1 MKLFSCD
8 ECGQQ
13 LYFES
18 TSCTRC
24 GCRLGYDAER
34 SALRV
39 LSEKQGQA
47 PELVDSQGGQR
58 RVLRSC
64 LNAVEHD
71 ACNWL
76 VPQPSDSEYC
86 ASCALS
92 QTIPDLSVDANV
104 VAWKRL
110 ESAKRRLLFTLQALQ
125 LPVVPKSVAP
135 DTGLAFRF
143 LRGTLEEPVTT
154 GHEDGL
160 ITLDVAEADPAYR
173 EQQRQKL
180 GEKYRT
186 TLGHLRHEIGHY
198 YFDRLIADGGRT
210 APFRKLFGDESA
222 DYGEA
227 LERHYKQGPP
237 SDWEQTHISA
247 YATMHPWE
255 DWAETF
261 AHYLHMVDTLET
273 AQSYGL
279 AVRPPDASSG
289 AVRASAVDVNEFASL
304 MEGFHVVTLAL
315 NGLNR
320 SMGHPDAYPFAVCPR
335 ASEKLEFVHRTI
347 RDQRQPPTGSRGARP
362 ARGHR

>member
-1 MKLFSCD
+1 MPKLAIMKLFSCD

-24 GCRLGYDAER
+24 GSRLGYDPER
-34 SALRV
+34 GELRV
-39 LSEKQGQA
+39 LSAEQGKP
-47 PELVDSQGGQR
+47 PELVDEQAGKAR
-58 RVLRSC
+58 RLRSC

-76 VPQPSDSEYC
+76 VPEPSDSEYC

-92 QTIPDLSVDANV
+92 QVIPDLSVEANV
-104 VAWKRL
+104 APWKRF
-110 ESAKRRLLFTLQALQ
+110 ESAKRRLLFTLYALK
-125 LPVVPKSVAP
+125 LPVVSKTVAP
-135 DTGLAFRF
+135 RTGLAFRF
-143 LRGTLEEPVTT
+143 LRATLEEPVTS

-160 ITLDVAEADPAYR
+160 ITFDVAEADPAYR

-186 TLGHLRHEIGHY
+186 TLGHLRHEIGHF
-198 YFDRLIADGGRT
+198 YFDRLIADAGRE
-210 APFRKLFGDESA
+210 AAFRKLFGDERA

-227 LERHYKQGPP
+227 LQRHYKQGPP

-279 AVRPPDASSG
+279 AVRPPDAPSETMR
-289 AVRASAVDVNEFASL
+289 VSAVDVNEFASL
-304 MEGFHVVTLAL
+304 MEGFHAVTLAL

-320 SMGHPDAYPFAVCPR
+320 SMGHADAYPFAVCPR
-335 ASEKLEFVHRTI
+335 ACEKLEFVHRTI
-347 RDQRQPPTGSRGARP
+347 REQRQQLRPTG
-362 ARGHR
+362 

>member
-24 GCRLGYDAER
+24 GSRLGYDPER
-34 SALRV
+34 RELRV
-39 LSEKQGQA
+39 LSDKPGKP
-47 PELVDSQGGQR
+47 PELVEDQSGGE
-58 RVLRSC
+58 RVLRAC
-64 LNAVEHD
+64 RNAVEHD

-76 VPQPSDSEYC
+76 VPQPADSEYC
-86 ASCALS
+86 RSCALS
-92 QTIPDLSVDANV
+92 EIIPDLSLEANV

-110 ESAKRRLLFTLQALQ
+110 ESAKRRLVFTLDALG
-125 LPVVPKSVAP
+125 LPVISKSVAP
-135 DTGLAFRF
+135 ATGLAFRF
-143 LRGTLEEPVTT
+143 LQGSLSEPVTS
-154 GHEDGL
+154 GHENGL

-198 YFDRLIADGGRT
+198 YFDRLIDDAGRA
-210 APFRKLFGDESA
+210 APFRKLFGDERA

-279 AVRPPDASSG
+279 AVRPPDASSE
-289 AVRASAVDVNEFASL
+289 AVRASRVDVDEFASL
-304 MEGFHVVTLAL
+304 MEAFHVVTLAL

-320 SMGHPDAYPFAVCPR
+320 SMGHPDAYPFAVCPPAR
-335 ASEKLEFVHRTI
+335 EKLEFVHRII
-347 RDQRQPPTGSRGARP
+347 REQRSEPRPSR
-362 ARGHR
+362 

>member
-18 TSCTRC
+18 TSCTQC
-24 GCRLGYDAER
+24 GSRLGYDREQR
-34 SALRV
+34 ELRV
-39 LSEKQGQA
+39 LAERRGKA
-47 PELVDSQGGQR
+47 PELR
-58 RVLRSC
+58 LC
-64 LNAVEHD
+64 ANALEHD

-76 VPQPSDSEYC
+76 VPQPSESAYC

-92 QTIPDLSVDANV
+92 QVIPDLSVESNV

-110 ESAKRRLLFTLQALQ
+110 ESAKRRLLYTLEALG
-125 LPVVPKSVAP
+125 LPVVAKTAEP

-143 LRGTLEEPVTT
+143 LQATPDEPVTT
-154 GHEDGL
+154 GHENGT
-160 ITLDVAEADPAYR
+160 ITLDSAEADPAYR
-173 EQQRQKL
+173 ERQREKL

-186 TLGHLRHEIGHY
+186 TLGHLRHEVGHY
-198 YFDRLIADGGRT
+198 YFDRLIADAGQEPG
-210 APFRKLFGDESA
+210 FRKLFGDERA
-222 DYGEA
+222 DYQEA
-227 LERHYKQGPP
+227 LTRHYQEGPP
-237 SDWEQTHISA
+237 AGWEQTHISA

-279 AVRPPDASSG
+279 AVRPPDRERVT
-289 AVRASAVDVNEFASL
+289 VRASAVDVDDFASL
-304 MEGFHVVTLAL
+304 MDGFHVVTLAL

-320 SMGHPDAYPFAVCPR
+320 SMGQPDAYPFAVPPR
-335 ASEKLEFVHRTI
+335 ARDKLAFVHQVI
-347 RDQRQPPTGSRGARP
+347 HEQRAKR
-362 ARGHR
+362 

>member
-18 TSCTRC
+18 TSCTQC
-24 GCRLGYDAER
+24 GNRLGYDREQR
-34 SALRV
+34 ELRV
-39 LSEKQGQA
+39 LRDGRGKGRELRLCANA
-47 PELVDSQGGQR
+47 PER
-58 RVLRSC
+58 
-64 LNAVEHD
+64 D

-76 VPQPSDSEYC
+76 VPQPSESPYC

-92 QTIPDLSVDANV
+92 EVIPDLSVESNV

-110 ESAKRRLLFTLQALQ
+110 ESAKRRLLFTLEALG
-125 LPVVPKSVAP
+125 LPVVSKAEAP

-143 LRGTLEEPVTT
+143 LRATPDAPVTI
-154 GHEDGL
+154 GHDEGT
-160 ITLDVAEADPAYR
+160 ITLDTAEADPAYR
-173 EQQRQKL
+173 EAQREKL

-186 TLGHLRHEIGHY
+186 TLGHLRHEVGHY
-198 YFDRLIADGGRT
+198 YFDRLIADRGRE
-210 APFRKLFGDESA
+210 PGFRELFGDERA
-222 DYGEA
+222 DYQEA
-227 LERHYKQGPP
+227 LARHYEEGAPAG
-237 SDWEQTHISA
+237 WEQTHISA

-279 AVRPPDASSG
+279 AVRPPDRERAT
-289 AVRASAVDVNEFASL
+289 VRASSVDVDDFASL
-304 MEGFHVVTLAL
+304 MDGFHVVTLAL

-320 SMGHPDAYPFAVCPR
+320 SMGQPDAYPFAVPPR
-335 ASEKLEFVHRTI
+335 ARDKLAFVH
-347 RDQRQPPTGSRGARP
+347 DLVHEQPR
-362 ARGHR
+362 